1 MAADA
6 FLMSIHETG
15 NPYPGA
21 SMETPHPPPADPP
34 CSSTSTA
41 RSCRWPNPGRHC
53 ARPRPDPHAG
63 QAAGSVGRCAGHR
76 HGSAGRD
83 AGPLSGAAASARRL
97 RARPAAAGCRAACTC
112 RHRPCQRPCCRCAMP
127 WRPIIRACWWSAS
140 APRSHCTTGVR
151 QSWRRCAWT
160 CWAAPCDTSPGWSCC
175 TANAC
180 WRSGP
185 QAWTKATPLR
195 PSCAKRRS
203 PAAPRCLP
211 VTMSRT
217 SGFAVVQAHG
227 GMAIKVG
234 EGATRA
240 RHRLGSPQA
249 AHAWLKS
256 ACMHLAAQTCAEV
269 LP

>member
-1 MAADA
+1 MPETVLQMCNALAADHPRLLVERKRSSVA
-6 FLMSIHETG
+6 LHYRRAPELAALCLDMLGRALRHQ
-15 NPYPGA
+15 PGL
-21 SMETPHPPPADPP
+21 
-34 CSSTSTA
+34 
-41 RSCRWPNPGRHC
+41 G
-53 ARPRPDPHAG
+53 
-63 QAAGSVGRCAGHR
+63 
-76 HGSAGRD
+76 
-83 AGPLSGAAASARRL
+83 
-97 RARPAAAGCRAACTC
+97 
-112 RHRPCQRPCCRCAMP
+112 
-127 WRPIIRACWWSAS
+127 
-140 APRSHCTTGVR
+140 
-151 QSWRRCAWT
+151 
-160 CWAAPCDTSPGWSCC
+160 CC